1 MANQPLRA
9 LYTAHTSKQVL
20 ALTKI
25 STLFIIA
32 LLLGVFTS
40 IGYSQNTSGSEAT
53 SSEATNSEFSNNEFG
68 SSEFG
73 SSEYMSLD
81 DVQTGE
87 LLFRTDA
94 AGTFIPAT
102 KLAIDVDM
110 EISGMVARVSLKQSF
125 SNQGDTWAEGM
136 YVFPLPEDAAVD
148 SLKMRIGDR
157 IIEGE
162 IHKKED
168 AKQIYEEAKEA
179 GQQTSLVEQ
188 ERPNLF
194 TTSVANIPPGETI
207 IIEIG
212 YLETLHYDAG
222 QFSMRF
228 PLAITPRYIPSPFAS
243 NSTTLATGEAV
254 TETISVGETGF
265 ANNAVPNINLVVED
279 AARITP
285 PYISPVSNSQT
296 SSSQAQEIVNP
307 VTLKVKLSAG
317 FPLSKLESL
326 YHEVTRT
333 DVGYNAILELTGP
346 VPADRDFVLTWE
358 PSIAAPEAAIFEE
371 NYQGNNYALVMLMP
385 PKVISQSERQAREVI
400 LVIDTSG
407 SMSGTSMQQAR
418 EALKLG
424 LKRLDP
430 QDKFNVI
437 EFDDEAVPFFAGSV
451 AATEGNIRRAINKV
465 NNLEAN
471 GGTEMAKALNLSFRN
486 TSSSNSAFLKQIV
499 FITDGSVGNE
509 SELFELINAN
519 LGNARLFTVGIGS
532 APNAY
537 FMRKAAEFGRGTYTF
552 IGDVG
557 EVQEKMLSLFEKI
570 ESPAL
575 TNLKLSFPNGTE
587 LYPTTVPDLYVG
599 EPVIVV
605 AKIKSSNSSAN
616 SAGQIKLS
624 GQTTTERWS
633 RSIEL
638 SGGSQNNANQSG
650 ISQLWAKSK
659 IEALEDSTVG
669 SSLQVQDEVKED
681 IIEVAL
687 EHHLVSAYT
696 SLVAVDKTP
705 VRPTDEVL
713 DQQEMPQNLPLGQD
727 YNAIFGYP
735 NTATAADLQL
745 ILALLA
751 LLAAIALLYSNK
763 FKSFWHIKH

>member
-1 MANQPLRA
+1 MVSQPIGRFIQFNQVYVRSA
-9 LYTAHTSKQVL
+9 VYFVL
-20 ALTKI
+20 LFLLT
-25 STLFIIA
+25 TLSVQA
-32 LLLGVFTS
+32 QENS
-40 IGYSQNTSGSEAT
+40 N
-53 SSEATNSEFSNNEFG
+53 SS
-68 SSEFG
+68 
-73 SSEYMSLD
+73 YIRLD

-94 AGTFIPAT
+94 AGAFIPAT

-125 SNQGDTWAEGM
+125 SNQGESWAEGV

-212 YLETLHYDAG
+212 YLETLRYDAG
-222 QFSMRF
+222 QFNLRF
-228 PLAITPRYIPSPFAS
+228 PLAITPRYVPAS
-243 NSTTLATGEAV
+243 DSGIQTTLADDEVV
-254 TETISVGETGF
+254 TETIVIDESGF
-265 ANNAVPNINLVVED
+265 SSGSTSTVTD

-285 PYISPVSNSQT
+285 PYISEN
-296 SSSQAQEIVNP
+296 QAVVNP

-317 FPLSKLESL
+317 FPLANIESL
-326 YHEVTRT
+326 YHEIERN
-333 DVGYNAILELTGP
+333 DIGYNTLLELAGP
-346 VPADRDFVLTWE
+346 VPADRDFVLTWQ
-358 PSIAAPEAAIFEE
+358 PAVTAPEAAVFEE
-371 NYQGNNYALVMLMP
+371 SYQGDNYALVMLMP

-407 SMSGTSMQQAR
+407 SMSGTSMEQAR
-418 EALKLG
+418 KALKLG
-424 LKRLDP
+424 LERLDT

-437 EFDDEAVPFFAGSV
+437 EFDDEAIPFFAGSV
-451 AATEGNIRRAINKV
+451 SANATNIRRAINKV

-471 GGTEMAKALNLSFRN
+471 GGTEMAKALKLSFRN
-486 TSSSNSAFLKQIV
+486 TASNNSNYLQQIV

-509 SELFELINAN
+509 NELFELIKSN
-519 LGNARLFTVGIGS
+519 LGKARLFTVGIGS

-552 IGDVG
+552 IGDVD
-557 EVQEKMLSLFEKI
+557 EVQEKMLALFQKI
-570 ESPAL
+570 ENPAL
-575 TNLKLSFPNGTE
+575 TNLKLDFPNGTE

-605 AKIKSSNSSAN
+605 AKLRNA
-616 SAGQIKLS
+616 AGQIKLS
-624 GQTTTERWS
+624 GQTTNERWS

-638 SGGSQNNANQSG
+638 NGGSEAG
-650 ISQLWAKSK
+650 ISQLWARSK

-669 SSLQVQDEVKED
+669 ANLQIQDSVKEN

-687 EHHLVSAYT
+687 KHSLVSAYT

-705 VRPTDEVL
+705 VRPENETLDE
-713 DQQEMPQNLPLGQD
+713 QNMPQNIPLGQD

-735 NTATAADLQL
+735 NTATTADLQL
-745 ILALLA
+745 LIAVLA
-751 LLAAIALLYSNK
+751 LLAAFTLFY
-763 FKSFWHIKH
+763 FDKSKRRNRKL